1 MLKKELKFTLLG
13 LLLTV
18 LSVPTFAGS
27 TQPIHIEVAFI
38 NTVHISFPAKIK
50 YVDLGS
56 NLILAGKADEAENI
70 LRVKA
75 AYRGFSEQTN
85 FSVLCEDGSFWL
97 FQADYR
103 EQPKQQFYEMKAI
116 NTQDIR
122 LSELKGQSPVVVD
135 LVLKSLYKN
144 NNRNIKNRG
153 MRKERIEGVLKGIY
167 VHNDIL
173 YFHFSFKNKSNVS
186 YDIDYMKFIETDKKH
201 LRKQSSQEL
210 PIYPVREYNGN
221 NSKRI
226 IVGKQYH
233 TVVAFNKFTIPADK
247 KMVFYLAEKNGGR
260 HLTFDILPEDIINA
274 TPITD
279 VNI

>member
-18 LSVPTFAGS
+18 LSVPTFAS
-27 TQPIHIEVAFI
+27 NTQPIHIEVAFI

-221 NSKRI
+221 NSNRI